1 MPRLTWGDAG
11 KRFYESGIDRGVL
24 YVGSNPGVSWS
35 GLVSVNEAPFGGA
48 AKPFYFEG
56 IKYLNYSAIEEYEAT
71 IEAFT
76 YPDEFAV
83 CDGTEAPFGG
93 FYVTHQRRRSFGFSY
108 RTRIGND
115 TNGSD
120 HAYKI
125 HLVYNALAEPT
136 SVTNASFS
144 DSVDPNNF
152 SWKITT
158 RPPAIQDF
166 KRTSHFVIDSRF
178 VAPGALAVMEA
189 ILYGTDEAAAR
200 LPSVTEV
207 FEVFTENALFVVTDN
222 GDGTWTATGP
232 DYLIEMLDAVTFQ
245 IESPTAF
252 FIDSDTYTLS
262 SSS

>member
-1 MPRLTWGDAG
+1 MPKLTWGDTG

-35 GLVSVNEAPFGGA
+35 GLVSVNEAPSGGES
-48 AKPFYFEG
+48 KSFYFEG
-56 IKYLNYSAIEEYEAT
+56 IKYLNYSGAEEFEAT
-71 IEAFT
+71 IEAYT
-76 YPDEFAV
+76 YPDEFAA
-83 CDGTEAPFGG
+83 CDGTEVPFSG

-115 TNGSD
+115 TQGSEY
-120 HAYKI
+120 AYKI

-136 SVTNASFS
+136 NVDNSSFS
-144 DSVDPNNF
+144 ESVDPNNF

-178 VAPGALAVMEA
+178 VAPGALSVMEA
-189 ILYGTDEAAAR
+189 ILYGSDEAAAR

-207 FEVFTENALFVVTDN
+207 FDVFTENALFVVTDN
-222 GDGTWTATGP
+222 GDGTFTVDGP
-232 DYLIEMLDAVTFQ
+232 DYLIEMLDDNTFQ

-252 FIDSDTYTLS
+252 FIDSETYTIS